1 MPIVQAPYSCSSTP
15 ARLRCLCAALL
26 CLLAALCTMPVHAG
40 TEVAR
45 LLFSDGVITAQSP
58 NEAVR
63 LLGKSSVL
71 VEGDVLTTGERS
83 FAVLEF
89 GDGARMTLRPNTS
102 FAIARYNLSSMSEP
116 QNIVLQLFK
125 GGLRAIT
132 GLVGRRDPQSM
143 RIVTPTATI
152 GIRGTSFDA
161 RLCQGDCQGEHNK
174 TQGEPAVQA
183 APVLARVQTLWGKG
197 SILGLDHLQRALGEG
212 VALYAGDMVQ
222 TVEKSAVTLVFVD
235 QTRVTLN
242 ASTRFEVTSYRYAKA
257 LGEQGA
263 KSLPVAQQGQA
274 DNAAFRLVQG
284 SLRLFTGLIGKANPE
299 RFKMR
304 VATST
309 IGIRGTGFDVNCTDA
324 CAAVP
329 LDAVPAPASAATAGV
344 GAGCSTTSTPV
355 EPPAQGAGLFA
366 STWDGTISISTG
378 ACQVLLPKGMSAFV
392 NPQTGETVPLS
403 REPDFMH
410 DGQATRPDQ
419 MQVNYEG
426 FFGFMPLE
434 EASYGLYTY
443 VREGGIRV
451 AAGDKALDVS
461 PGQSGYAKEGSEV
474 LGRLSQVPAFILNDP
489 YPLPDSFSPSTQS
502 VIDLVSENILGVYN
516 GNLARCSIR

>member
-1 MPIVQAPYSCSSTP
+1 V
-15 ARLRCLCAALL
+15 RGLFAAWL
-26 CLLAALCTMPVHAG
+26 CLLAVLCAVPAYAG

-63 LLGKSSVL
+63 LLGKTSVL

-83 FAVLEF
+83 FAILEF

-102 FAIARYNLSSMSEP
+102 FAIARYNLSSISEP

-132 GLVGRRDPQSM
+132 GLVGKRDPQSM
-143 RIVTPTATI
+143 RIITPTSTI

-161 RLCQGDCQGEHNK
+161 RLCQGDCQGEHYK
-174 TQGEPAVQA
+174 TPGEPAVQA

-197 SILGLDHLQRALGEG
+197 SIVGIDHSQRALGEG
-212 VALYAGDMVQ
+212 VALYAGDVVQ
-222 TVEKSAVTLVFVD
+222 TVEKSAATLVFVD

-242 ASTRFEVTSYRYAKA
+242 ASTRFEVTSYRYAKVF
-257 LGEQGA
+257 GEQGA
-263 KSLPVAQQGQA
+263 KSLPVAKQGQN
-274 DNAAFRLVQG
+274 DNVAFRLVQG
-284 SLRLFTGLIGKANPE
+284 SLRLFTGLIGKANPD
-299 RFKMR
+299 RFKMH

-309 IGIRGTGFDVNCTDA
+309 IGIRGTGFDLNCTDA

-329 LDAVPAPASAATAGV
+329 IDTAPEPASAAPA

-355 EPPAQGAGLFA
+355 EPPAQGTGLFA
-366 STWDGTISISTG
+366 STWDGTISIATG

-392 NPQTGETVPLS
+392 NPLTGETVPLS
-403 REPDFMH
+403 REPDFMR

-419 MQVNYEG
+419 MQVDYEG

-443 VREGGIRV
+443 VREGGIRIG
-451 AAGDKALDVS
+451 AGDKSLDVS
-461 PGQSGYAKEGSEV
+461 PGQAGYAKEGSDV

-489 YPLPDSFSPSTQS
+489 YPLPDSFSPSNQS